1 MNNNIF
7 IFEHSNAERCRHID
21 NKNKNKNIIK
31 LVKGHRKLVLNA
43 AKNFDNGKKML
54 LKLLTVM
61 LNDADSFDNDKKIMK
76 TSTFRLLYP
85 CTRTRFIE

>member
-1 MNNNIF
+1 MYF
-7 IFEHSNAERCRHID
+7 IEFLVGFFSTKLIYEPTVKSRNFII
-21 NKNKNKNIIK
+21 KIK

-76 TSTFRLLYP
+76 TSTFRLF
-85 CTRTRFIE
+85 FIR